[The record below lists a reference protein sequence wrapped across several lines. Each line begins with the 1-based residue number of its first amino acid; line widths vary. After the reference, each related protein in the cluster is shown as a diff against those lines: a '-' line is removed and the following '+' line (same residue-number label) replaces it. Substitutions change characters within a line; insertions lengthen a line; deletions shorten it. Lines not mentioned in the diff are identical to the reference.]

1 MEIWKTKK
9 MIQKICPDCNT
20 MFEYEPVQGY
30 PDKRIYCDKDKARRK
45 TEWDAK
51 QGKPTQAPAIQQNS
65 IAENLMA
72 KHAEIEAENGKYQST
87 VYNRTVAANSYEVGK
102 VGNRFKLYFEDAK
115 ELQAKMTEL
124 KKSGLMDK
132 NIENLA

>member
-1 MEIWKTKK
+1 

-51 QGKPTQAPAIQQNS
+51 QGIQKQAPPIHKELNVPT
-65 IAENLMA
+65 L
-72 KHAEIEAENGKYQST
+72 KAENGEYQST
-87 VYNRTVAANSYEVGK
+87 VYNRNIAANSYEVGK
-102 VGNRFKLYFEDAK
+102 VGNRFKLYFEDVK
-115 ELQAKMTEL
+115 ELQDKIKEL
-124 KKSGLMDK
+124 KEANLW
-132 NIENLA
+132 IEEHGIIPPQIE